1 MSITHNTNHSR
12 AVLLLIIT
20 AILWSAGGLL
30 IKLIE
35 WNSVAIAGGR
45 SFFAAI
51 VLLVYLRKPQ
61 FTWSKDQ
68 IYAAV
73 AYACCCGL
81 FVVATKLTTAANAIV
96 LQYTGPI
103 YVALLSGW
111 LLHERITRLD
121 WLTIVIVL
129 GGMVL
134 FFADGL
140 SMQGL
145 LGNIIAIISGISF
158 AFLAIFLRKQ
168 KDNSPT
174 ESLLLGNILIF
185 LCAIPAMVSVTSS
198 GPDTVPFT
206 NGLTYISL
214 GWLSILGI
222 FQLGFPYILYGK
234 AIRHV
239 SALEATLLP
248 VLEPLLNPIWV
259 VIIMQEQPT
268 LLSVIGGT
276 IVIGAITLR
285 GIILSRRITS
295 AQKYSMQ

>member
-1 MSITHNTNHSR
+1 MSITHTDHNR

-81 FVVATKLTTAANAIV
+81 FVIATKLTTAANAIV

-111 LLHERITRLD
+111 LLHEKITRLD
-121 WLTIVIVL
+121 WITIFIVL
-129 GGMVL
+129 AGMVL

-140 SMQGL
+140 SIQGL

-168 KDNSPT
+168 KDHSPT

-185 LCAIPAMVSVTSS
+185 LCALPAMISVTPS

-206 NGLTYISL
+206 TGLTYISL

-259 VIIMQEQPT
+259 VLIMQEQPT

-285 GIILSRRITS
+285 GIILSRRMTS
-295 AQKYSMQ
+295 SQKYSTG